1 MARDKITISL
11 DRTKAEEAARM
22 VGAPSTSAVIDIALD
37 RLLRAERLR
46 RDVDAYRRTP
56 PTPGE
61 TAIAALGDS
70 SGVQDGTDWELL
82 YADPHA
88 E

>member
-11 DRTKAEEAARM
+11 DRTKADEAARM
-22 VGAPSTSAVIDIALD
+22 VGAPSTSAVIDVALD

-46 RDVDAYRRTP
+46 RDIDAYRRQP
-56 PTPGE
+56 PTAGE

-70 SGVQDGTDWELL
+70 SGVEDDTDWELL
-82 YADPHA
+82 YAQPDG